1 VDCSFCG
8 GAALPLLM
16 CGADL
21 LFLFRNTF
29 HNAGNSAKNVTLGV
43 PRFEELINASKK
55 IKTPSMTVY
64 SDAVMRKEKAWKIK
78 TQVQRTS
85 VKDLMVEYTYDP
97 VMTDELVEYLKCPD
111 NQRWDKKKRP
121 KHILKCILNRKKM
134 VQNDVSLNDIVNGVR
149 NLGKQI
155 VVAYWDDLIGPVHL
169 YVRVKQHFFKYAKMV
184 MDATIKGSRFI
195 PKVHIRTERGEFV
208 IDTEGIDLHFLK
220 GLLTIDQKRTQC
232 NDIFAIRAAYGIEA
246 ARSAL
251 MREMNSVLAAYGIYV
266 NLRHFMI
273 MIDWMTW
280 GGDVNALTRHGV
292 KKMMDGTTPLKRAT
306 FEQPVEIFH
315 HAAVKGLED
324 CLSGIS
330 EQLLIGKEPLC
341 GSYYNETIVEEAYKK
356 KWEEDEWQPVVENEE
371 DEDLFGEWSATAG
384 WECHNTYATKME
396 MDGIPQQK
404 GVVPGPSLSGWE
416 QPQNGVVPGP
426 SLSGWEQPQ
435 NGVIPGPSLSGWE
448 QPQNRVVVSRSS
460 VDVPQSPDYAPQS
473 PDYAPQSPDYAPP
486 SPPVKRRKV
495 SPVPEQSPASPAYS
509 PTSPAY
515 SPTSPAYSPTA
526 PAYSPTSPAYSP
538 ASPAYSPTAPA
549 YSPASPAYSPTSP
562 AYSPASPAYSPA
574 SPAYSPASP
583 AYSPTAPAYSPT
595 SESPNAKRKLPD
607 TASNAPNHFSHEM
620 NSKKMKNKHPIV

>member
-1 VDCSFCG
+1 
-8 GAALPLLM
+8 M

-495 SPVPEQSPASPAYS
+495 SPVQEQSPASPAYS

-526 PAYSPTSPAYSP
+526 PAYSPT
-538 ASPAYSPTAPA
+538 
-549 YSPASPAYSPTSP
+549 
-562 AYSPASPAYSPA
+562 